1 MFPMRSTR
9 TARPVA
15 RIHATTR
22 SRARRSSSDRASRVR
37 PPLGVSPMRESSSR
51 VSSSR
56 RRSTFMPIPSARPG
70 QPRIVRHGRARV
82 EPPPPP
88 PRGVVEFG
96 ERRVAAAIRET
107 LEETG
112 LEVCLTG
119 LLGVYS
125 YANSPVIVVYR
136 AAVTGGTLATCAE
149 NDAVEWV
156 TPAEIPWADLAFP
169 STRDALSELLAG
181 PGPGPRAADAA
192 APGRRPS
199 ASPARGTSRGS
210 G

>member
-1 MFPMRSTR
+1 MADHET
-9 TARPVA
+9 
-15 RIHATTR
+15 HAEHTLSPTTIR
-22 SRARRSSSDRASRVR
+22 YCPLCGA
-37 PPLGVSPMRESSSR
+37 PLGRERLATDHREQAVCTGCRFVFYLSPKLVAATVPMDDGR
-51 VSSSR
+51 VLLTR
-56 RRSTFMPIPSARPG
+56 RAISPAKGKWTYPG
-70 QPRIVRHGRARV
+70 GFVD
-82 EPPPPP
+82 
-88 PRGVVEFG
+88 FG
-96 ERRVAAAIRET
+96 ERTVDAAVRET

-112 LEVCLTG
+112 FQVRLTG

-125 YANSPVIVVYR
+125 YANSPVIIVYR
-136 AAVTGGTLATCAE
+136 AVVTGGTLATCAE

-181 PGPGPRAADAA
+181 PGPGAGA
-192 APGRRPS
+192 APGRQPS

>member
-1 MFPMRSTR
+1 MTDHDAHAER
-9 TARPVA
+9 TLSP
-15 RIHATTR
+15 TTIR
-22 SRARRSSSDRASRVR
+22 YCPLCGA
-37 PPLGVSPMRESSSR
+37 PLGRE
-51 VSSSR
+51 
-56 RRSTFMPIPSARPG
+56 
-70 QPRIVRHGRARV
+70 
-82 EPPPPP
+82 
-88 PRGVVEFG
+88 
-96 ERRVAAAIRET
+96 RVANDHREQAVCTSCRFVFYLSPKLVAATVPMEEGRVLLTRRAISPAKGKWTYPGGFVDFDERTVDAAVRET

-112 LEVCLTG
+112 LRVRLTG

-181 PGPGPRAADAA
+181 PGPGAGSADAA
-192 APGRRPS
+192 RPGRQSS

>member
-1 MFPMRSTR
+1 MTDHDTHAER
-9 TARPVA
+9 TLSP
-15 RIHATTR
+15 TTIR
-22 SRARRSSSDRASRVR
+22 YCPLCGA
-37 PPLGVSPMRESSSR
+37 PLGRERLATDHREQAVCTGCRFVFYLSPKLVAATVPMEDGR
-51 VSSSR
+51 VLLTR
-56 RRSTFMPIPSARPG
+56 RAISPAKGKWTYPG
-70 QPRIVRHGRARV
+70 GFVD
-82 EPPPPP
+82 
-88 PRGVVEFG
+88 FG
-96 ERRVAAAIRET
+96 ERTVDAAIRET

-112 LEVCLTG
+112 LQVRLTG

-136 AAVTGGTLATCAE
+136 AVVTGGTLATCAE

-156 TPAEIPWADLAFP
+156 KPAEIPWADLAFP

-181 PGPGPRAADAA
+181 PGPGAGAADGA
-192 APGRRPS
+192 APGRQSS